1 MNNYYVYIYWR
12 LDINEPFY
20 IGKGHGKRWKVL
32 KRENTNFNRIVN
44 KYPIAVEIIKD
55 NLTEQE
61 AFYWEEKI
69 INTLVF
75 EYGYSINI
83 KNNRSNNKYRHLV
96 NMTWGGEGNSGYSHT
111 EIWKEN
117 ASKTRKG
124 ENNPNYKNYWT
135 EEQKESLSKKQKERL
150 KNKENHP
157 NYGRKWSEETKEKMS
172 KAKKGKYVGE
182 NNPNYG
188 RHASK
193 ETKEK
198 ISRANR
204 GRLKGSNS
212 PQSLSVI
219 CITTKMIFKSM
230 TEASEYYGIKGIAHL
245 CQCCKGERKSCGKYN
260 GQKLVW
266 RYLVWNHNKIYR
278 IVTNK

>member
-83 KNNRSNNKYRHLV
+83 KNNRSINKYRHLV
-96 NMTWGGEGNSGYSHT
+96 NMTWGGEGNSGYTHT
-111 EIWKEN
+111 KIWKEN

-135 EEQKESLSKKQKERL
+135 EEQKENVSKKQKERF

-157 NYGRKWSEETKEKMS
+157 NYNKKMSEEQKKKISKTRIEKGIGKGKDNS
-172 KAKKGKYVGE
+172 KA
-182 NNPNYG
+182 
-188 RHASK
+188 R
-193 ETKEK
+193 
-198 ISRANR
+198 
-204 GRLKGSNS
+204 
-212 PQSLSVI
+212 SVI
-219 CITTKMIFKSM
+219 CLTTKRIFFTMK
-230 TEASEYYGIKGIAHL
+230 EAGKYYKIGDYCRIGMSCRK
-245 CQCCKGERKSCGKYN
+245 ERKSCGKYK

-266 RYLVWNHNKIYR
+266 RYLVWNHGKVYR
-278 IVTNK
+278 ISNK